1 MNSVYEK
8 YGYFKEQVISV
19 SFEGLEGMEKIK
31 NIMISLRNDTPKTLG
46 GFPVTKVI
54 DYKEGVEGL
63 PSADVLRFELSDDT
77 TLFIRPSGT
86 EPKIKGYIMVKTP
99 TNSESEEKLKLY
111 KEELNKLFD

>member
-1 MNSVYEK
+1 MSELNKEVSEEK
-8 YGYFKEQVISV
+8 FTK
-19 SFEGLEGMEKIK
+19 
-31 NIMISLRNDTPKTLG
+31 RPKRVAKKKVCV
-46 GFPVTKVI
+46 FCADKSKVI